1 MRQPSL
7 LRLGPHG
14 HREPP
19 EPTPEDAGQGLGGY
33 SLYRTDTGRL
43 SPELIASTGGQ

>member
-19 EPTPEDAGQGLGGY
+19 EPTPGDAVQGPGGY
-33 SLYRTDTGRL
+33 SLHRTDTGRL
-43 SPELIASTGGQ
+43 LPELIASTGGR